1 MPISIIIIALGL
13 FTLFSWRHIHRSPV
27 LTQKSFFIQLLV
39 VLMALSLLI
48 YFTVGSINPF
58 ISLFIIPIIF
68 AAASLK
74 TTYTWAVAIIALA
87 SYTTLMFY
95 HVPLTYQNH
104 HDDHLGLHIWGM
116 WYGFILSAILV
127 AYFVSR
133 ITKTLRDQDRLLAAI
148 RAEQLHAEQI
158 LALGTLAAGTAHVPL
173 RVT

>member
-1 MPISIIIIALGL
+1 
-13 FTLFSWRHIHRSPV
+13 
-27 LTQKSFFIQLLV
+27 
-39 VLMALSLLI
+39 
-48 YFTVGSINPF
+48 
-58 ISLFIIPIIF
+58 
-68 AAASLK
+68 
-74 TTYTWAVAIIALA
+74 
-87 SYTTLMFY
+87 
-95 HVPLTYQNH
+95 
-104 HDDHLGLHIWGM
+104 M